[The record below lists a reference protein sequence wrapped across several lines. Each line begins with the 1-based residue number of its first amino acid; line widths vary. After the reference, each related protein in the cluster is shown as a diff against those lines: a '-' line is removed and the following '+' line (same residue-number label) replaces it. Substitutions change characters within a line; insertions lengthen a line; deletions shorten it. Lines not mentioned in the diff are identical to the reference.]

1 MAEDYGYRIAYTV
14 LEEGTAVVTSDG
26 ETIGTV
32 MAIRAD
38 FDDDIFD
45 GIVVGTPEGPRFVEA
60 DRVGDLYENAVL
72 LELSAEEAGNLPAL

>member
-1 MAEDYGYRIAYTV
+1 
-14 LEEGTAVVTSDG
+14 
-26 ETIGTV
+26 

-45 GIVVGTPEGPRFVEA
+45 GIVIGTPEGPRFVEA

-72 LELSAEEAGNLPAL
+72 LDLSAEEAGNLPAL